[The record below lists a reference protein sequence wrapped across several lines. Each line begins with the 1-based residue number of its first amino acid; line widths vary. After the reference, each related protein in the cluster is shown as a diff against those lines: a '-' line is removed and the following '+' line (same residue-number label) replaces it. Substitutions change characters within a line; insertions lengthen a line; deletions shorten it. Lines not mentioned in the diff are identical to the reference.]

1 MVNVP
6 NDRNL
11 VITEYYKNIFKDTL
25 LSTFF
30 SGYDEEYLSSDDG
43 KADIENHISGRMID
57 VQDTMLPWI
66 MEVYN
71 IKGKSVIEIGCGTG
85 SATIPLAL
93 QVDKIDAYDICNNAL
108 EAARKRAFLLG
119 VDNINFHL
127 LDSCWAKSSTIINN
141 FLQNVPKA
149 DVILLMALLEHLTID
164 ERINLLR
171 GVWNILE
178 EGNIVI
184 IYETPNRLGFF
195 DWHSFLLPFFNSLPD
210 QLALLYA
217 SKSPRKFFADQFKE
231 EDVEELYRFG
241 RGVSYHE
248 FELAIDLNELSVIN
262 DGFSSFLNHRIS
274 MSHPVYDEAL
284 LEIFN
289 KYLPHI
295 PKGFICTSLDLII
308 KKKCSNSSILL
319 ENKQHRHISVLTKG
333 SLIKEVDCLKEQLN
347 KAHTELEI
355 ARGQI
360 ESINQ
365 SLIWK
370 LTRKMQTYRIYQLIA
385 GIVRYLYYLRDH
397 K

>member
-1 MVNVP
+1 MANLP

-11 VITEYYKNIFKDTL
+11 VITEDYKNIFKDTL

-57 VQDTMLPWI
+57 VQNTMLPWI

-85 SATIPLAL
+85 SATIPFAL
-93 QVDKIDAYDICNNAL
+93 QVDRIDAYDICNNAL
-108 EAARKRAFLLG
+108 EAAMKRAFLLG
-119 VDNINFHL
+119 VDNVNFHP
-127 LDSCWAKSSTIINN
+127 LDSCWAKSLTKIKN
-141 FLQNVPKA
+141 FFENVPKA

-171 GVWNILE
+171 GVWNVLE
-178 EGNIVI
+178 EGNIII
-184 IYETPNRLGFF
+184 IYETPNRIGFF

-217 SKSPRKFFADQFKE
+217 NKSPRKYFTDHLK

-248 FELAIDLNELSVIN
+248 FELAFNLNEISVIN
-262 DGFSSFLNHRIS
+262 DGFSSYLNHRIS
-274 MSHPVYDEAL
+274 LSHPVFDEAL
-284 LEIFN
+284 LEIFD

-295 PKGFICTSLDLII
+295 PKGFICSSLDLII
-308 KKKCSNSSILL
+308 KKCNNSSILL
-319 ENKQHRHISVLTKG
+319 DKKQHGHIPVLTKG
-333 SLIKEVDCLKEQLN
+333 NLIKEVDCLKQQLN
-347 KAHTELEI
+347 TAHTELEI
-355 ARGQI
+355 ACGQI

-370 LTRKMQTYRIYQLIA
+370 LARKMQTYRIYRLIA
-385 GIVRYLYYLRDH
+385 GIVRYLYHLKGY